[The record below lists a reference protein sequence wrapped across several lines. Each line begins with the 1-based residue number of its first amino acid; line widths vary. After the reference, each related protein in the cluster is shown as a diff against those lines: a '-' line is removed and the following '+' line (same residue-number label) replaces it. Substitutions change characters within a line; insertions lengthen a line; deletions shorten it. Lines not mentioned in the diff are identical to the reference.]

1 MWLGDE
7 AAIWSGVPPGADGSP
22 SGAGTEK
29 LGKPYK

>member
-7 AAIWSGVPPGADGSP
+7 AGIWVPLGADGSP

-29 LGKPYK
+29 LGKP